1 MKPLKL
7 DEVWRILPPVDE
19 LRPVLDLL
27 AAHSSPDPDR
37 TWSASGELG
46 TVGDRV
52 VPGTVLAGSEEAL
65 AREIQEHLAAV
76 YDALGKAL
84 HALARGDG
92 PAAAEA
98 FLGIAALEE
107 DRHRPDRTE
116 AYARSAWLAAR
127 DARNRVPAALALR
140 RWARALRSQGKLAE
154 ALERYREGFQAAR
167 DAGDP
172 RGAAEA
178 AVGAGNVLEEQGRW
192 GDSEEW
198 YRRALEILGSPQDP
212 PVPERWH
219 ALVNLHIVLR
229 SQGRL
234 QESLPYLDQAEAVA
248 RSVGEPGA
256 GVFFENARGQ
266 LALVRGDPRRAV
278 SHFRTAL
285 ASAPAGSPRVT
296 VRLNLAEAL
305 LAEGRLLDAAESAR
319 EAELEAL
326 SSGAVPRL
334 PEVYRLLGR
343 VAAAGENPDAFV
355 LFERALEI
363 IRERGLP
370 ALEEART
377 LQAYAEA
384 EVRRGEEE
392 AGRALHDRAMTF
404 YKELGIEHPRHPWT
418 EFFGG
423 AGSPPETD
431 PSNPTG
437 GEHA

>member
-7 DEVWRILPPVDE
+7 DEVWRILPPLDE

-27 AAHSSPDPDR
+27 AARSSPDPDR
-37 TWSASGELG
+37 TWTASGELD

-52 VPGTVLAGSEEAL
+52 VHGAALTGSEDAL
-65 AREIQEHLAAV
+65 ARELQSHLAAV
-76 YDALGKAL
+76 YGGLGRALQ
-84 HALARGDG
+84 ALARGDG
-92 PAAAEA
+92 AAAAEA
-98 FLGIAALEE
+98 LLGIAGMEE
-107 DRHRPDRTE
+107 ARHRPDRSE
-116 AYARSAWLAAR
+116 AYARSAWLAVR
-127 DARNRVPAALALR
+127 DARDQVPAALALR
-140 RWARALRSQGKLAE
+140 RWGRALRSQGKLAE
-154 ALERYREGFQAAR
+154 ALDRYRESFQTAR

-172 RGAAEA
+172 HGAAEA

-192 GDSEEW
+192 RDSEEW
-198 YRRALEILGSPQDP
+198 YRRALEILGPPAESPA
-212 PVPERWH
+212 PEHWH

-234 QESLPYLDQAEAVA
+234 QESLPYLDQAETLAH
-248 RSVGEPGA
+248 SLGEPGA
-256 GVFFENARGQ
+256 AVFFQNARGQ

-278 SHFRTAL
+278 SHFRAAL
-285 ASAPAGSPRVT
+285 ESAVAGSPRVT

-305 LAEGRLLDAAESAR
+305 LAEERLLDAAEAAR
-319 EAELEAL
+319 DAELEAL

-343 VAAAGENPDAFV
+343 VASAGGNPDAFV

-384 EVRRGEEE
+384 EVRRGEED
-392 AGRALHDRAMTF
+392 AGRTLHDRAMTL
-404 YKELGIEHPRHPWT
+404 YRELGIEHPRHPWT

-423 AGSPPETD
+423 PEGLPGTD
-431 PSNPTG
+431 PSNPIG